1 MGLLMEIPT
10 SLREGE
16 LLVGLS
22 LGKRRMSRVLIVSE
36 ICSEADQLK
45 AVFQAAGIASESA
58 GNMTAACESVKT
70 GRFGVVFSTPQSG
83 DGSWTRL
90 IEVASQGGLSFEI
103 VLFART
109 YDLDE
114 WAEALQLGA
123 FEVLDVL
130 RDLPKAGE
138 VARRALGSAHLKRFR
153 PGC

>member
-10 SLREGE
+10 NLRQTGP
-16 LLVGLS
+16 LAGLP
-22 LGKRRMSRVLIVSE
+22 LGKRRMSRVLILSE
-36 ICSEADQLK
+36 RGSDTDQLK
-45 AVFQAAGIASESA
+45 GVFRAAGIASESA
-58 GNMTAACESVKT
+58 DNMTTACESAKS
-70 GRFGVVFSTPQSG
+70 GRFGVVFSAPQSD
-83 DGSWTRL
+83 DGAWTRL

-103 VLFART
+103 VLLART
-109 YDLDE
+109 YDLNE

-153 PGC
+153 PGI